1 MSCGW
6 YPVVPAKC
14 CQEEPPWSSAGI
26 TWACTGTTNTLT
38 RLTTHSQAQTTNSIL
53 TLAIIHY
60 HSRLLTHSAEI
71 ALLCFV
77 SPFRLNSIIYANIQ
91 NPPRN
96 FAHHSHQLSD
106 TGIGDKLTVVVQ
118 RAVMIDAVV
127 KVAVCSCHVC
137 DLLNH
142 RMVERMFRISEHHRE
157 LYMY

>member
-96 FAHHSHQLSD
+96 FAHHSHQVSSKSDLTWQTRNDLSEKSMD
-106 TGIGDKLTVVVQ
+106 NDNSPSQPISSSWRFGLVVT
-118 RAVMIDAVV
+118 RWLR
-127 KVAVCSCHVC
+127 ST
-137 DLLNH
+137 
-142 RMVERMFRISEHHRE
+142 
-157 LYMY
+157 